1 LEIQDGN
8 PKLKGI
14 KMAVRLFVG
23 NLPYSATEAE
33 LRELFSAVGPVS
45 YISLPT
51 DRETGK
57 MRGFAFIEYS
67 DRAQAEEAIRRFNNQ
82 PFKGRP
88 LAVNEARPREDRPSG
103 GAPRPPQPL
112 GPDMGEP
119 PPRGEGPRRN
129 FGPDAAPRR
138 NKKQQ
143 SRSSKTERGP
153 KGPIPVRTGGQLL
166 WDDEDESYDEPY
178 DGDQNDENFASRE
191 SEDEDND

>member
-1 LEIQDGN
+1 
-8 PKLKGI
+8 
-14 KMAVRLFVG
+14 MAVRLFVG

-51 DRETGK
+51 DRESGK
-57 MRGFAFIEYS
+57 MRGFAFIEYN
-67 DRAQAEEAIRRFNNQ
+67 DRAQAEAAIRRFNNQ

-88 LAVNEARPREDRPSG
+88 LAVNEARPREDRPAG
-103 GAPRPPQPL
+103 GGPPRSFAPRPQSGP
-112 GPDMGEP
+112 GPDMSEP

-143 SRSSKTERGP
+143 SRTSKTERGP

-166 WDDEDESYDEPY
+166 WDTEEDEAFDEDTLDTG
-178 DGDQNDENFASRE
+178 DGDDNFASRVDDGD
-191 SEDEDND
+191 DEGND

>member
-1 LEIQDGN
+1 
-8 PKLKGI
+8 
-14 KMAVRLFVG
+14 MAVRLFVG

-51 DRETGK
+51 DRESGK
-57 MRGFAFIEYS
+57 MRGFAFIEYN
-67 DRAQAEEAIRRFNNQ
+67 DRAQAEAAIRRFNNQ

-88 LAVNEARPREDRPSG
+88 LAVNEARPREDRPAG
-103 GAPRPPQPL
+103 GGPPPRSFAPRPQQAP

-119 PPRGEGPRRN
+119 PARGEGPRRN

-153 KGPIPVRTGGQLL
+153 KGPIPVRTGGQVL
-166 WDDEDESYDEPY
+166 WDGEEDETLDDETL
-178 DGDQNDENFASRE
+178 DSDVSEDNFASRVDD
-191 SEDEDND
+191 SEDEDNV